1 MHKIVNPQQTRLF
14 DPFDSVLTET
24 TRKRLLNG
32 WPGVFRHVILE
43 LMPVDAV
50 SEHFDPTMGRPTKE
64 LYSIAGLLLIQ
75 EFMDWTKEQAL
86 DAYSFHT
93 NVHYAL
99 NLEPVTHDISK
110 RTLERYINL
119 FEEDDL
125 AKATMDEITTTLVEV
140 LGIKIDKQRLD
151 STHIFSDMASF
162 GRTRLMGVAIKRLL
176 TQLKR
181 HSKADYD
188 ALDESLRNRYAPGV
202 NQLFADTKKD
212 SESRRLLR
220 QQVAEDMYYLIQRFA
235 DKGEY
240 SNRDTYKAVKRIFY
254 EQCEV
259 HEEKVSIKKKT
270 GGNVMQNPS
279 DSDATYDGHKGPG
292 YQVQIAETCN
302 PENEVQLITA
312 AIPQTAA
319 EPDANAVEEVLQ
331 DLTANDLM
339 PDELLVDTHYTS
351 DDNVQ
356 LAEQQ
361 GVELVGPVPPG
372 SSKSKDDEY
381 EQLNIDD
388 FNVDEATDPP
398 CRALGATEE
407 VICCPAGH
415 KPASSIHDKQTG
427 QTKTVMPSSTCSQCE
442 FRKECPVEKCRG
454 GYCLYHT
461 AKQRRLAGRRREE
474 ATDVFRDRYRIRGG
488 IEGTNSGLKRKTG
501 LGQLRVRGRPAVF
514 HSILLKITG
523 WNILRASVCAKMRE
537 IVYARANASVFWLN
551 FVFLRMSMLAESVY
565 VSRSK
570 QILVY
575 VQQFEGFSKLSNAA

>member
-14 DPFDSVLTET
+14 DPFDSVLTER
-24 TRKRLLNG
+24 TRKRLLDG

-50 SEHFDPTMGRPTKE
+50 RGHFDPTIGRPTKE

-75 EFMDWTKEQAL
+75 EFMDWTKQQAL
-86 DAYSFHT
+86 DAYSFNM

-125 AKATMDEITTTLVEV
+125 AKATMAEITTTLVEV
-140 LGIKIDKQRLD
+140 LSIKIDKQRLD

-162 GRTRLMGVAIKRLL
+162 GRTRLMGVAIKRFL

-181 HSKADYD
+181 HSKADYN
-188 ALDESLRNRYAPGV
+188 ALDESLRYRYATGV
-202 NQLFADTKKD
+202 NQLFADAKKD

-220 QQVAEDMYYLIQRFA
+220 QQVAQVRQQVAQDMYYLIHRFA
-235 DKGEY
+235 DKVEPA
-240 SNRDTYKAVKRIFY
+240 NRDTYKAVERIFY

-259 HEEKVSIKKKT
+259 YEETVSIKQRT

-279 DSDATYDGHKGPG
+279 DADATYDGHKGPG
-292 YQVQIAETCN
+292 YQAQIAETCN
-302 PENEVQLITA
+302 PENEVQLITS

-319 EPDANAVEEVLQ
+319 EQDVNAVEEVLQ
-331 DLTANDLM
+331 DLTANDLI

-372 SSKSKDDEY
+372 S
-381 EQLNIDD
+381 I
-388 FNVDEATDPP
+388 
-398 CRALGATEE
+398 
-407 VICCPAGH
+407 
-415 KPASSIHDKQTG
+415 
-427 QTKTVMPSSTCSQCE
+427 
-442 FRKECPVEKCRG
+442 
-454 GYCLYHT
+454 
-461 AKQRRLAGRRREE
+461 
-474 ATDVFRDRYRIRGG
+474 
-488 IEGTNSGLKRKTG
+488 
-501 LGQLRVRGRPAVF
+501 
-514 HSILLKITG
+514 
-523 WNILRASVCAKMRE
+523 
-537 IVYARANASVFWLN
+537 
-551 FVFLRMSMLAESVY
+551 
-565 VSRSK
+565 
-570 QILVY
+570 
-575 VQQFEGFSKLSNAA
+575 

>member
-1 MHKIVNPQQTRLF
+1 MHNIVNPQQTRLF
-14 DPFDSVLTET
+14 DSFDRVLTKK

-43 LMPVDAV
+43 LMPVDAL

-75 EFMDWTKEQAL
+75 EFMDWTKDEAL

-125 AKATMDEITTTLVEV
+125 AKATMDEITTKLVEV
-140 LGIKIDKQRLD
+140 LNIKIDKQRLD

-162 GRTRLMGVAIKRLL
+162 GRTRLMGVAIKRFL

-181 HSKADYD
+181 HGKADYN
-188 ALDESLRNRYAPGV
+188 ALDESFRQRYAPGV

-220 QQVAEDMYYLIQRFA
+220 QQVAEDMYFLYRRFA
-235 DKGEY
+235 DNLEH
-240 SNRDTYKAVKRIFY
+240 SNRDTYKALERIFY

-259 HEEKVSIKKKT
+259 CEETLSIKQRT

-279 DSDATYDGHKGPG
+279 DPGASYDGHKGPG
-292 YQVQIAETCN
+292 YQTQLAETCN
-302 PENEVQLITA
+302 PENEVQLITC

-319 EPDANAVEEVLQ
+319 EADANAVEGVLD
-331 DLTANDLM
+331 DLTAKNLL
-339 PDELLVDTHYTS
+339 PDELLADTHYTG

-356 LAEQQ
+356 LAEEK
-361 GVELVGPVPPG
+361 GVELVGPVPSG
-372 SSKSKDDEY
+372 SGKSKGDEY

-388 FNVDEATDPP
+388 FNVDESS
-398 CRALGATEE
+398 EE

-415 KPASSIHDKQTG
+415 KPQSSEHNSETG
-427 QTKTVMPSSTCSQCE
+427 KTKTVMPESACSQGDFFE
-442 FRKECPVEKCRG
+442 QCPVEKIKG
-454 GYCLYHT
+454 QYKLEHT
-461 AKQRRLAGRRREE
+461 AKQRRLAGRRREQDTE
-474 ATDVFRDRYRIRGG
+474 VFRERYKTRSG
-488 IEGTNSGLKRKTG
+488 IEGTNSGLKRRTG
-501 LGQLRVRGRPAVF
+501 LGRLRVRGRPAVF
-514 HSILLKITG
+514 HAIYLKIAG
-523 WNILRASVCAKMRE
+523 WNILRASVCAKMRQ
-537 IVYARANASVFWLN
+537 IVWARANMATFWLD
-551 FVFLRMSMLAESVY
+551 FAFLSWAKMPGSIRISLKRQTVVY
-565 VSRSK
+565 I
-570 QILVY
+570 QW
-575 VQQFEGFSKLSNAA
+575 FEEISKLSKAA

>member
-14 DPFDSVLTET
+14 DPFASVLTEK

-75 EFMDWTKEQAL
+75 EFMDWTKDEAL
-86 DAYSFHT
+86 DAYSFSM

-125 AKATMDEITTTLVEV
+125 AKATMDEITTTLVEI
-140 LGIKIDKQRLD
+140 LNIKIDKQRLD

-162 GRTRLMGVAIKRLL
+162 GRTRLMGVAIKRFL

-181 HSKADYD
+181 HGKADYD
-188 ALDESLRNRYAPGV
+188 ALDESFRNRYAPGV

-220 QQVAEDMYYLIQRFA
+220 QQVAEDMYFLYRRFA
-235 DKGEY
+235 DKGEH
-240 SNRDTYKAVKRIFY
+240 SNRDTYKALERIFY

-259 HEEKVSIKKKT
+259 HEENVCIKQKT

-279 DSDATYDGHKGPG
+279 DPDATYDGHKGLG
-292 YQVQIAETCN
+292 YQTQIAETCN
-302 PENEVQLITA
+302 PENEAQFITC

-319 EPDANAVEEVLQ
+319 ESDANALEGVLD
-331 DLTANDLM
+331 DLTANKLL
-339 PDELLVDTHYTS
+339 PDELLVDTHYAG

-356 LAEQQ
+356 LAEEK
-361 GVELVGPVPPG
+361 GVELVGPVPSG
-372 SSKSKDDEY
+372 SGKSKDDEY

-388 FNVDEATDPP
+388 FDVDEAS
-398 CRALGATEE
+398 EE
-407 VICCPAGH
+407 IVCCPAVH
-415 KPASSIHDKQTG
+415 KP
-427 QTKTVMPSSTCSQCE
+427 
-442 FRKECPVEKCRG
+442 
-454 GYCLYHT
+454 
-461 AKQRRLAGRRREE
+461 QR
-474 ATDVFRDRYRIRGG
+474 
-488 IEGTNSGLKRKTG
+488 
-501 LGQLRVRGRPAVF
+501 
-514 HSILLKITG
+514 
-523 WNILRASVCAKMRE
+523 
-537 IVYARANASVFWLN
+537 
-551 FVFLRMSMLAESVY
+551 
-565 VSRSK
+565 
-570 QILVY
+570 
-575 VQQFEGFSKLSNAA
+575 